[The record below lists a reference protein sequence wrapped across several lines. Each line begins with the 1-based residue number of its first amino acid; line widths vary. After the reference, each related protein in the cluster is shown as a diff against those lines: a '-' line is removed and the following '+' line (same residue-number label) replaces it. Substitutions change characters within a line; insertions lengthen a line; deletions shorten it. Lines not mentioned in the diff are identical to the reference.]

1 MANLFTWNNKSL
13 AVTFQNQYRVLY
25 CLFAFNFIG
34 EKKIQSD
41 LFSFLS
47 FLFLLAWIKISSFI
61 NDFFSLFLQ
70 MFRTPNALLTKTLC
84 CCCWCCQTEN
94 KNQNEEKKIALEK
107 SRSIKSVCKYHDPI
121 QNWNILTLALA
132 LNVAAKMQSKVII
145 FVYFLSAFRPIS
157 LAKNISISQS
167 LLHLRSFFPFI
178 HFPYFVAFEIS
189 NRWSAKKM
197 GKKYEPIPLN
207 WLVSVQHSEKSMELF
222 AFTRK
227 SPTNSEFKIDYLV
240 HVECRSKIE

>member
-13 AVTFQNQYRVLY
+13 AVTFPNQYRVLY

-34 EKKIQSD
+34 EKKSNRIYS
-41 LFSFLS
+41 LFSPS
-47 FLFLLAWIKISSFI
+47 FFLLAWIKISSFI
-61 NDFFSLFLQ
+61 NDFFPFLQ

-167 LLHLRSFFPFI
+167 LLHLWSFFPFI
-178 HFPYFVAFEIS
+178 PFPYSVAFEIS
-189 NRWSAKKM
+189 NRWSAKKI
-197 GKKYEPIPLN
+197 GKRYEPIPLN